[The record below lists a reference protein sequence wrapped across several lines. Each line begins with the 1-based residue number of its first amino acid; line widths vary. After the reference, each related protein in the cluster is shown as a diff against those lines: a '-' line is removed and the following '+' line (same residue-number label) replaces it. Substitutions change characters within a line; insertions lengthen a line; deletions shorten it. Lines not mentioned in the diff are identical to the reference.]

1 MLVMILGYVTLGSP
15 YERIIKKI
23 IEKGYAGNQTEVI
36 RQALINYER
45 DIDEKELGL
54 VGKAI
59 EQEMAEVQNGNA
71 KTYPAEDVF
80 AEQRK
85 KRGL

>member
-1 MLVMILGYVTLGSP
+1 MILGYVTLGSP

-45 DIDEKELGL
+45 DIDGKEMEL

-59 EQEMAEVQNGNA
+59 EQEMSKVQSGTN
-71 KTYPAEDVF
+71 KTYPAEEVF

>member
-1 MLVMILGYVTLGSP
+1 MLVTILGYVTLGTP

-45 DIDEKELGL
+45 DIDEKEMEL

-59 EQEMAEVQNGNA
+59 EQEMSEVLNGKA
-71 KTYPAEDVF
+71 RTHPAEEVF

-85 KRGL
+85 KRSL

>member
-1 MLVMILGYVTLGSP
+1 MGYVTLGAP

-36 RQALINYER
+36 RQALINYEK
-45 DIDEKELGL
+45 DIDEKETELL
-54 VGKAI
+54 GKAV
-59 EQEMAEVQNGNA
+59 EAEMADVRSGKA

>member
-45 DIDEKELGL
+45 DIDEKEMEL
-54 VGKAI
+54 VGKAVDR
-59 EQEMAEVQNGNA
+59 EMAEMLNGKA
-71 KTYPAEDVF
+71 KTHSAEDVF